1 MLKIT
6 AVAPES
12 LGAELGLQVGTEL
25 LTVNG
30 RDIEDFLDWEFL
42 SADENLLLRVRE
54 PDGQEVEYDIE
65 RPDGLPMGVAVEPPR
80 IRRCANRCDF
90 CFVDGLPE
98 GLRETLYIRDDD
110 YRLSFK
116 YGNFATLTNLKPHDV
131 ERIVEYRLS
140 PLYVSV
146 HATDPVVRR
155 WLLRNPLAP
164 DILEQLRFFAAAGL
178 QFHTQVV
185 LSPGVNDG
193 EVLERTLA
201 DLWDLGPAVLS
212 VSVVP
217 VGLTTFSKHHLVR
230 EPTREECRAAIR
242 QLESWADRARTERGK
257 SWALGA
263 DELYLRADVPLPPTE
278 WYGEF
283 DQVENGVGSVR
294 YLQRCLAEGAEDL
307 GEPCARSFGRGE
319 ERGVL
324 EGACGAGPD
333 AVTGP
338 SAKPSARK
346 DPAEEPRP
354 PQQLRRGALAQWR
367 GRRIA
372 VLTGTSMAG
381 LMPQVLEPLGRMT
394 GAHLELIPL
403 VNSLFGT
410 SVTCAGLLPGAAFRE
425 ALGGR
430 TDLDLALIP
439 AEALNEDQLF
449 MDDLAL
455 ASLRAAVPVV
465 IRPSYCFTDALST
478 PLGP

>member
-6 AVAPES
+6 AVTPES

-25 LTVNG
+25 LTING
-30 RDIEDFLDWEFL
+30 REVEDFLDWEFL
-42 SADENLLLRVRE
+42 SADEELLLRVRH

-65 RPDGLPMGVAVEPPR
+65 RPDGLAMGVSVEPPR

-116 YGNFATLTNLKPHDV
+116 YGNFATLTNLKPRDI
-131 ERIVEYRLS
+131 ERILEYRLS

-164 DILEQLRFFAAAGL
+164 DIREQLRLFASAGL
-178 QFHTQVV
+178 QVHTQVV

-193 EVLERTLA
+193 EALERTLT
-201 DLWDLGPAVLS
+201 DLWGLGPAVLT

-230 EPTREECRAAIR
+230 EPSRAECRAAIR
-242 QLESWADRARTERGK
+242 QLETWAKRARRERGK

-263 DELYLRADVPLPPTE
+263 DELYLRADVPLPPAD
-278 WYGEF
+278 WYDDF

-307 GEPCARSFGRGE
+307 AN
-319 ERGVL
+319 
-324 EGACGAGPD
+324 
-333 AVTGP
+333 
-338 SAKPSARK
+338 
-346 DPAEEPRP
+346 
-354 PQQLRRGALAQWR
+354 WR

-372 VLTGTSMAG
+372 VLTGTSMAS

-394 GAHLELIPL
+394 GAHLELMPL
-403 VNSLFGT
+403 VNTLFGS
-410 SVTCAGLLPGAAFRE
+410 SVTCAGLLPGAAFRS
-425 ALGGR
+425 ALLGR
-430 TDLDLALIP
+430 SDLDLALIP
-439 AEALNEDQLF
+439 GEALNEDQLF
-449 MDDLAL
+449 MDDLPL
-455 ASLRAAVPVV
+455 ASLRAAVPVL
-465 IRPSYCFTDALST
+465 IRPSYCFTDALVT
-478 PLGP
+478 PLGQ

>member
-25 LTVNG
+25 VTVNG
-30 RDIEDFLDWEFL
+30 RNIEDFLDWEFL
-42 SADENLLLRVRE
+42 SSDENLLLRVRH
-54 PDGQEVEYDIE
+54 PGGQEVEYDIE

-131 ERIVEYRLS
+131 ARIVEYRLS

-155 WLLRNPLAP
+155 RLLRNPLAP
-164 DILEQLRFFAAAGL
+164 DILEQLGSFAAVGL

-193 EVLERTLA
+193 EVLERTLG
-201 DLWDLGPAVLS
+201 DLWELGPAVLS

-217 VGLTTFSKHHLVR
+217 VGLTTFSKHRLVR
-230 EPTREECRAAIR
+230 EPTRDECRAGIG
-242 QLESWADRARTERGK
+242 QLERWAARARGERGM

-263 DELYLRADVPLPPTE
+263 DELYLRADVPLPPAE
-278 WYGEF
+278 WYDEF
-283 DQVENGVGSVR
+283 DQVENGVGAVR
-294 YLQRCLAEGAEDL
+294 YLQRCLANGAEDL
-307 GEPCARSFGRGE
+307 A
-319 ERGVL
+319 
-324 EGACGAGPD
+324 D
-333 AVTGP
+333 
-338 SAKPSARK
+338 
-346 DPAEEPRP
+346 
-354 PQQLRRGALAQWR
+354 WH

-381 LMPQVLEPLGRMT
+381 LMPQVLEPLGRST
-394 GAHLELIPL
+394 GAHFELVPL
-403 VNSLFGT
+403 VNSLFGS

-425 ALGGR
+425 ALR
-430 TDLDLALIP
+430 NRPDLDLALIP
-439 AEALNEDQLF
+439 GEALNDDHLF
-449 MDDLAL
+449 MDDLTL
-455 ASLRAAVPVV
+455 ASLRATVPVA

-478 PLGP
+478 PLDP

>member
-65 RPDGLPMGVAVEPPR
+65 RPEGLPMGVAVEAPR

-98 GLRETLYIRDDD
+98 GLREALYIRDDD

-116 YGNFATLTNLKPHDV
+116 YGNFATLTNLKPHDI

-178 QFHTQVV
+178 RFHTQVV

-201 DLWDLGPAVLS
+201 DLWDFGPAVLT

-230 EPTREECRAAIR
+230 EPTREECRAAIC
-242 QLESWADRARTERGK
+242 QLEAWANRARRVRGT

-294 YLQRCLAEGAEDL
+294 YLQRCLTEGAE
-307 GEPCARSFGRGE
+307 
-319 ERGVL
+319 
-324 EGACGAGPD
+324 
-333 AVTGP
+333 
-338 SAKPSARK
+338 
-346 DPAEEPRP
+346 
-354 PQQLRRGALAQWR
+354 ALADWR
-367 GRRIA
+367 DRRIA
-372 VLTGTSMAG
+372 VLTGTSMAS
-381 LMPQVLEPLGRMT
+381 LMPQVLEPLARII
-394 GAHLELIPL
+394 GARFELVPL
-403 VNSLFGT
+403 ANSLFGS

-425 ALGGR
+425 VLGGR
-430 TDLDLALIP
+430 NDLDLALIP

-449 MDDLAL
+449 MDDITL

>member
-6 AVAPES
+6 AVTPES
-12 LGAELGLQVGTEL
+12 LGSELGLQVGTEL

-30 RDIEDFLDWEFL
+30 REVEDFLDWEFL
-42 SADENLLLRVRE
+42 SADQDLLLHVRH

-98 GLRETLYIRDDD
+98 GLRETLYLRDDD

-116 YGNFATLTNLKPHDV
+116 YGNFATLTNLKPRDV
-131 ERIVEYRLS
+131 ERILEYRLS

-164 DILEQLRFFAAAGL
+164 DIREQLRLFASAGL
-178 QFHTQVV
+178 KFHTQVV

-193 EVLERTLA
+193 EVLECTLT
-201 DLWDLGPAVLS
+201 DLWDFGPAVLS

-217 VGLTTFSKHHLVR
+217 VGLTTFSKHHLVK
-230 EPTREECRAAIR
+230 EPTREQCRAAIR
-242 QLESWADRARTERGK
+242 QLEFWAERARGDRGM

-263 DELYLRADVPLPPTE
+263 DELYLRADVPLPPAE
-278 WYGEF
+278 WYDDF

-294 YLQRCLAEGAEDL
+294 YLQRRLAERAEDL
-307 GEPCARSFGRGE
+307 AN
-319 ERGVL
+319 
-324 EGACGAGPD
+324 
-333 AVTGP
+333 
-338 SAKPSARK
+338 
-346 DPAEEPRP
+346 
-354 PQQLRRGALAQWR
+354 WR

-381 LMPQVLEPLGRMT
+381 LMPQVLKPLGKMT
-394 GAHLELIPL
+394 GAHFELMPL
-403 VNSLFGT
+403 VNSLFGS
-410 SVTCAGLLPGAAFRE
+410 SVTCAGLLPGAAFRD
-425 ALGGR
+425 ALRGR
-430 TDLDLALIP
+430 SDLDLALIP
-439 AEALNEDQLF
+439 GEALNEDHVF
-449 MDDLAL
+449 IDDLTLTALRAEVPVQIRASHCFSDAL
-455 ASLRAAVPVV
+455 A
-465 IRPSYCFTDALST
+465 T
-478 PLGP
+478 PLDP